1 MGFGS
6 NLYRF
11 GLYLTWGVV
20 FVIAYVYCV
29 KNYGLLLGGGI
40 GWLPSVIVAYVAGLI
55 WPAVIAF
62 AAFMVISG
70 GY

>member
-1 MGFGS
+1 
-6 NLYRF
+6 
-11 GLYLTWGVV
+11 
-20 FVIAYVYCV
+20 VYCV

-62 AAFMVISG
+62 AAFMFISG